1 MNMDNNEKN
10 VALVLASGGA
20 KGYAHIGA
28 IEALLDEGY
37 TITSI
42 AGTSMGALIGGIY
55 AAGGLEEVK
64 KWMFELNKK
73 QVFSLADFKIGRSG
87 ILKGE
92 SVIEAMKDIVPDRN
106 IEELD
111 IPFCASAT
119 DLNTGSEYVFRT
131 GKLYDAIRAS
141 ISVPMFFHPVTY
153 KGMKLIDGGITNGL
167 PLNRV
172 ARKEEDILVAVN
184 LDNYHH
190 ETIFNEEVVPKKKT
204 KSKNKL
210 SGFVENTLENFK
222 SLGNNLSQINDS
234 ISILMRT
241 NVNLSLQLNKPDI
254 YVNIDL
260 KNKFGSYNFDH
271 AEEIARIGY
280 EQMLERLKQVQ

>member
-1 MNMDNNEKN
+1 MDNNEKN

-92 SVIEAMKDIVPDRN
+92 SVIEAMKDIIPDRN
-106 IEELD
+106 I
-111 IPFCASAT
+111 
-119 DLNTGSEYVFRT
+119 
-131 GKLYDAIRAS
+131 
-141 ISVPMFFHPVTY
+141 
-153 KGMKLIDGGITNGL
+153 
-167 PLNRV
+167 
-172 ARKEEDILVAVN
+172 
-184 LDNYHH
+184 
-190 ETIFNEEVVPKKKT
+190 
-204 KSKNKL
+204 
-210 SGFVENTLENFK
+210 
-222 SLGNNLSQINDS
+222 
-234 ISILMRT
+234 
-241 NVNLSLQLNKPDI
+241 
-254 YVNIDL
+254 
-260 KNKFGSYNFDH
+260 
-271 AEEIARIGY
+271 
-280 EQMLERLKQVQ
+280 